1 MIAPKERNNFTSR
14 QGELKPREQME
25 RAANPA
31 LVPDESLLAILLK
44 TGVQG
49 LDVVELSRRL
59 IAAFGSLKG
68 LVSADWRGLENRI
81 AQYNMSHPDKRISG
95 VGRVKC
101 LELAAAFEMG
111 RRWARLTP
119 EEIKQ
124 VKVDCADDSYRV
136 FKTVFNPEDETENV
150 FVLLLDAKCHPLCEP
165 ISAIRGEG
173 SSAAFSPK
181 EIFREAVRWGASAVV
196 VAHNHPSGDVNPSE
210 EDFELTRKLLAVADV
225 VSIPLVD
232 HLVIGSGDSPYRS
245 LRESRPEL
253 FGDDSKS

>member
-1 MIAPKERNNFTSR
+1 
-14 QGELKPREQME
+14 ME
-25 RAANPA
+25 RAASPA
-31 LVPDESLLAILLK
+31 SVPDESLLAILLK

-81 AQYNMSHPDKRISG
+81 SQYNATHPDKKISG

-119 EEIKQ
+119 EEIKR
-124 VKVDCADDSYRV
+124 VKVDCADDAYRV
-136 FKTVFNPEDETENV
+136 FKTVYNPEDETEGV
-150 FVLLLDAKCHPLCEP
+150 YVLLLDAKCHPLCEP
-165 ISAIRGEG
+165 INAIRGDG
-173 SSAAFSPK
+173 SSATFSPK

-196 VAHNHPSGDVNPSE
+196 VAHNHPSGEVKPSDDDV
-210 EDFELTRKLLAVADV
+210 DLTRKLLAVSEI

-232 HLVIGSGDSPYRS
+232 HLVIGSGDAASASAYS
-245 LRESRPEL
+245 SIREKCPCL
-253 FGDDSKS
+253 FYDES